1 MKVLKYMFFGIL
13 LFIEVPLWADSMGYE
28 NVLKNVS
35 LHNGFVNLSVSDF
48 CMDADGQMW
57 MSTSQGLFVY
67 NGQYVQFARGVSS
80 GFVLLSCRYQ

>member
-35 LHNGFVNLSVSDF
+35 FLYKRIMISL
-48 CMDADGQMW
+48 A
-57 MSTSQGLFVY
+57 
-67 NGQYVQFARGVSS
+67 
-80 GFVLLSCRYQ
+80 